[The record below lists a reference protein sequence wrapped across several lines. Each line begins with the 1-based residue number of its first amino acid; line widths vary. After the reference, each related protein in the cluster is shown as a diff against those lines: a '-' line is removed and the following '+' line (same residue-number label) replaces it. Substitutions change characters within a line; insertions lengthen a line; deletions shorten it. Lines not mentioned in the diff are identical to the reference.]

1 MSCTRK
7 MNGKIYLALE
17 RNIVTDHK
25 MDYLQLFALAKV
37 WHFFHYRSLT
47 HFCSGSLIWAEPFRL
62 DYWLWAFSSRC
73 MWRIIT
79 DDNKYFQSICTAEQM
94 QNSSRFMI
102 REQSMLQA
110 NYPIVRDACEW
121 NNITRWPKT
130 CAVYYMHN
138 NIRFRQSVNTRE
150 TFFQD
155 LSLSTA
161 LISGHWLP
169 RYTVCIGLLSCP
181 DTYLAA
187 DNWFSL
193 NLNGSTHHGKFSFAV

>member
-1 MSCTRK
+1 
-7 MNGKIYLALE
+7 
-17 RNIVTDHK
+17 

-47 HFCSGSLIWAEPFRL
+47 HFCSWSLIWTEPFRL
-62 DYWLWAFSSRC
+62 DYWLWAFWARC

-94 QNSSRFMI
+94 QNSSRL
-102 REQSMLQA
+102 MLYSRTVNA
-110 NYPIVRDACEW
+110 SRSCEMHVSE
-121 NNITRWPKT
+121 IISPVGQKT

-169 RYTVCIGLLSCP
+169 RYTVVIGLLSCP